1 MASDRPSAPTGAAT
15 KPCAISKFRF
25 EFRDCGAGCGPGS
38 ARQKTT
44 VNRTLGRA
52 DRLIDGRDTLLAQ
65 FRRSSRPRSQTTTES
80 TLAKRRTPPGGGVR
94 AARRRPAPSPAVS
107 PSRKRLTARPTSTPL
122 LSLSTKRKSII
133 PVCLRRFPCSHEA
146 SVERTDHSRCR
157 ARARALWRLWRRA
170 CRLVDGG
177 ARR

>member
-94 AARRRPAPSPAVS
+94 GDAPRHRPPSARLASDSQRARHRHRYSALVLNESQSSLFVCVAFHAA
-107 PSRKRLTARPTSTPL
+107 
-122 LSLSTKRKSII
+122 TKRAWSEQITA
-133 PVCLRRFPCSHEA
+133 VVAH
-146 SVERTDHSRCR
+146 
-157 ARARALWRLWRRA
+157 ARAH
-170 CRLVDGG
+170 
-177 ARR
+177 

>member
-15 KPCAISKFRF
+15 KPCAISKFRI
-25 EFRDCGAGCGPGS
+25 EFRDCGAGGCGPGS

-94 AARRRPAPSPAVS
+94 GDGPAPSPAVS

-146 SVERTDHSRCR
+146 SVERTDHSRCL

>member
-94 AARRRPAPSPAVS
+94 DALRGDAPRRRPPSA
-107 PSRKRLTARPTSTPL
+107 RLASDSQRARHRHRYSAL
-122 LSLSTKRKSII
+122 VLNESQSSLFVCVAFHAATKRAWSEQITA
-133 PVCLRRFPCSHEA
+133 VVAH
-146 SVERTDHSRCR
+146 
-157 ARARALWRLWRRA
+157 ARAHYGG
-170 CRLVDGG
+170 CGG
-177 ARR
+177 APAAS